1 MNDTLQDT
9 TRARTPLSRERVLRA
24 AIALADEHGLGALTM
39 RRLAQQL
46 GVEAMSLYHHV
57 PGKDRLLEG
66 MLELV
71 TDEME
76 VARPD
81 GPWKAELR
89 RSALSAHEVLGRHP
103 WAAGADSAVARP
115 IQARFRFMEGLL
127 STLRAAGFSPIQ
139 TDHAYHALDSHITGF
154 TLWLAS
160 MHLDEVDLEHVAR
173 QVMRD
178 LPRAEFPGLIE
189 HIEVHLAPRD
199 PGDEGSF
206 AFGLD
211 LLLDR
216 FERLLEAS
224 ADHDGRSKKGKRKRR
239 G

>member
-1 MNDTLQDT
+1 MTDTLQDT

-71 TDEME
+71 TAEME

-103 WAAGADSAVARP
+103 MGRRRGLRGRPTDPGAVPVHGRPALDVARG
-115 IQARFRFMEGLL
+115 RLL
-127 STLRAAGFSPIQ
+127 AGPDGSRLPRPRQ
-139 TDHAYHALDSHITGF
+139 PHHRVHALAGEHASRRGRSRARGTTG
-154 TLWLAS
+154 
-160 MHLDEVDLEHVAR
+160 HAR
-173 QVMRD
+173 PAARRV
-178 LPRAEFPGLIE
+178 PGPIE

-211 LLLDR
+211 LLLDG